1 MTDSIIDITT
11 ARKQLEESRVANYK
25 SGHAWRSDRVY
36 GERIVMVRELQ
47 GWTQE
52 DLAVAT
58 ALTQDDIAAF
68 EEEKRV
74 PSLEQLQAIAMATG
88 FPVPF
93 FCSPPVQGWPAYE
106 ETTLHLHEQV
116 ENE

>member
-1 MTDSIIDITT
+1 MDNITNIAA
-11 ARKQLEESRVANYK
+11 ARKQIEAHQIANYK
-25 SGHAWRSDRVY
+25 PGRAWRSDRVY
-36 GERIVMVRELQ
+36 GERIVMVRELR

-58 ALTQDDIAAF
+58 NITQDDTVAF
-68 EEEKRV
+68 EEEKSV
-74 PSLEQLQAIAMATG
+74 PSPEQLQAIALATG